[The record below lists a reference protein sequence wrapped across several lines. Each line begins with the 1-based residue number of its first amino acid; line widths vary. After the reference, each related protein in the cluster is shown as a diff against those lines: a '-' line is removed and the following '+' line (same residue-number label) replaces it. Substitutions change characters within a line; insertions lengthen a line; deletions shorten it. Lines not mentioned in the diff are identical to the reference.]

1 MFLPWISLVAHFTD
15 RKSNYSSPSKL
26 HEYMLFSEGPISAH
40 ASIKP
45 VGQPRKYLCGL
56 FFLCGHIQLL
66 LILPFELPHLS
77 LLFLP
82 TATNPHHEHSILTSV
97 LNLSHPFCLHN
108 AVRAIFQNCKNFNL
122 GFPDWNIFPLK
133 ATLNLS
139 YFPFSTFPDMAW
151 TANYYNL
158 ELCKYTTWLLPM
170 PFSQPG
176 VL

>member
-1 MFLPWISLVAHFTD
+1 MFLPWVSLVAHFTD
-15 RKSNYSSPSKL
+15 RKSNYSYHQSFMNICYSLKAQSQHMPPSNL
-26 HEYMLFSEGPISAH
+26 
-40 ASIKP
+40 
-45 VGQPRKYLCGL
+45 GQPRKYLRGL

-66 LILPFELPHLS
+66 LMLPFELPHLS

-82 TATNPHHEHSILTSV
+82 TATNPHHEQSILTSV
-97 LNLSHPFCLHN
+97 LNSSHPFCLHT
-108 AVRAIFQNCKNFNL
+108 AVRAIFENCKNFNL

-133 ATLNLS
+133 ATFNLS
-139 YFPFSTFPDMAW
+139 SFPFSTFPDMAW

-158 ELCKYTTWLLPM
+158 ELCEYTTLLLPM